1 MSLLQPSQRDPGR
14 VLARVREWSG
24 ASTSEL
30 AGLAILL
37 VGALVASGLILFR
50 SGPAVPAA
58 PASPG
63 IDAVP
68 TGAARILV
76 HVTGAVVS
84 PGLVELSEGA
94 RVSDAVEAA
103 GGFSLGAATDALNL
117 ARQVS
122 DGEQLV
128 VPGPGA
134 KPARSAR
141 SGVVDAEGRLDLNR
155 ATAEDLEELPGIGPV
170 LASRIVSWRDEH
182 GPFTDP
188 GQLREVP
195 GIGERTF
202 QTLADLV
209 RV

>member
-1 MSLLQPSQRDPGR
+1 MSLLPPSQTGPGR

-30 AGLAILL
+30 AGLALLL

-50 SGPAVPAA
+50 SGQVV
-58 PASPG
+58 PASPDRLA

-76 HVTGAVVS
+76 HVTGAVAS
-84 PGLVELSEGA
+84 PGLVELAEGA

-117 ARQVS
+117 ARQVT

-134 KPARSAR
+134 QSPGGADAV
-141 SGVVDAEGRLDLNR
+141 VVDADGRLDLNR

-202 QTLADLV
+202 QTLVDLV